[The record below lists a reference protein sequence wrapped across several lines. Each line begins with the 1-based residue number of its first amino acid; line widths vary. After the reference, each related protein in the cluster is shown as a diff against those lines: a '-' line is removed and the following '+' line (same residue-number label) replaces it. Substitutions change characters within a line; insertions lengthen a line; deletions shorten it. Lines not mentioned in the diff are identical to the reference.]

1 MSEVQQRDFYDVL
14 RVRQDATSQEIA
26 RGYRTQ
32 IQRLGDEKH
41 EQQSFLDELPRSERI
56 AQIQE
61 AYDTLSDKEKRA
73 AYDRALDGGK
83 TSFASFTP
91 YAGGKPGA
99 ARQAAA
105 KGKGR
110 KRQNI
115 YEDFFG
121 FSEKPFDLT
130 PDPKYLYLSP
140 THKEVMAHLVFGLQE
155 NNGFIKIIGE
165 VGTGKTMISRSFL
178 SQLHADFSVAYI
190 FNPCLNSL
198 ELLQTI
204 NAELGIRS
212 DSDSRKEL
220 TDILNR
226 FLLDERKQGHQVVV
240 IIDEAQ
246 DLDPRVLE
254 QLRLLSNLET
264 STEKLIQ
271 IVLIGQPEL
280 DRLLAREELR
290 QLRQRITI
298 NWELR
303 PLNREETRRYI
314 EHRLNV
320 ALGKGKVKFT
330 RSATDLIFRYSQGV
344 PRMINVLADRALL
357 IAYTMNTKKIGVRV
371 IRLAAA
377 DAGGFSLSATP
388 LQTLWKTALPVA
400 AVTGLLV
407 YMLNHVSIPDFGG
420 SQAGGRDI
428 KQFIRENPLD
438 AADPGGLIP
447 AKKAAVAAPEA
458 VGAPPLTLPAAQS
471 VTPPAATAPPG
482 GVTPSQSVSS
492 SGSLEISQADK
503 LITYLSS
510 LSLMESKVE
519 AVKWVLESWGLVSGN
534 LVGLDD
540 SVFANLASDYQLL
553 QYEMT
558 GNFQGLSAFNYPAI
572 LEITLPNA
580 QGTKYLALV
589 SIKGDRGVFGSVDRI
604 EMPLSTL
611 EPLWNRKAIILWR
624 DFENLPPIR
633 KGYRGKEVLWLQ
645 KNLRLLGFFKGREAP
660 VFGPKT
666 QQAVIGFQRHHGIKD
681 DGNFH
686 VESKMMLYNL
696 LSIYP
701 TPKLA
706 GGMQRTDL

>member
-1 MSEVQQRDFYDVL
+1 MSKVQQGDFYDVL
-14 RVRQDATSQEIA
+14 RVRPDATQKEIA

-41 EQQSFLDELPRSERI
+41 EQQSFLDDLPRPERI

-73 AYDRALDGGK
+73 AYDRALGGETAPL
-83 TSFASFTP
+83 TSLTP
-91 YAGGKPGA
+91 YSGKKTGA
-99 ARQAAA
+99 ARPSPL

-155 NNGFIKIIGE
+155 NTGFIKIIGE

-178 SQLHADFSVAYI
+178 SQLHADFNVAYI

-204 NAELGIRS
+204 NAELGVRS

-226 FLLDERKQGHQVVV
+226 FLLEERKRGHRVVV

-264 STEKLIQ
+264 TTEKLIQ

-280 DRLLAREELR
+280 DRLLARDELR

-303 PLNREETRRYI
+303 PLNREESRRYI

-320 ALGKGKVKFT
+320 AMGKGKVKFT
-330 RSATDLIFRYSQGV
+330 RPATDLIFRYSQGI

-371 IRLAAA
+371 IRLAAD
-377 DAGGFSLSATP
+377 DAGGFSLATP
-388 LQTLWKTALPVA
+388 PWQMLWKVALPVA
-400 AVTGLLV
+400 AVAGLLV
-407 YMLNHVSIPDFGG
+407 YMLNDVSIPDFGAAP
-420 SQAGGRDI
+420 AGGRDI

-438 AADPGGLIP
+438 VSDPGGLIP
-447 AKKAAVAAPEA
+447 AKDAGVAVPETVA
-458 VGAPPLTLPAAQS
+458 ETPPS
-471 VTPPAATAPPG
+471 PPAAPSAVPPPA
-482 GVTPSQSVSS
+482 VTPSSVATPSPS
-492 SGSLEISQADK
+492 TVADGGSLEISQSDK
-503 LITYLSS
+503 LVTYLSS

-534 LVGLDD
+534 LVGLDE
-540 SVFANLASDYQLL
+540 SVFENLASDYQLL

-580 QGTKYLALV
+580 QGTKYLALI

-624 DFENLPPIR
+624 DFENLPPLIR
-633 KGYRGKEVLWLQ
+633 RGYRGKEVLWLQ
-645 KNLRLLGFFKGREAP
+645 KNLRQLGFFKGREAP

-666 QQAVIGFQRHHGIKD
+666 RQAVIRFQRHNGIKD

-686 VESKMMLYNL
+686 VESKVMLYNL

-706 GGMQRTDL
+706 GG